1 MADIEDPVTPGAEE
15 PDDTVVAV
23 DDGKGGK
30 SVDLAVYLHSK
41 KEAKA
46 LALRV
51 KELEPIAARSQE
63 IDARLVAAQPIID
76 AIVTNPKLRA
86 EALRM
91 AQGTRVSSE
100 YTQQPEDDEDA
111 KATAEE
117 FGFYMNDGHTPDAA
131 RGRRVLDRMDK
142 RTQQRVDAG
151 IRPLAGATLSAKAEH
166 NFRQA
171 MSETDAHGVP
181 LATPESIRE
190 VWGSLPPHLLADPS
204 VVRLVVNNAIGEDR
218 RNGRT
223 PREQDEPL
231 YMASAGS
238 GRGNRENVISA
249 DEKEFLSRYGISEK
263 DYAASNKRLEDGVN
277 SRKGIQLGGK

>member
-1 MADIEDPVTPGAEE
+1 MAEE
-15 PDDTVVAV
+15 EVGEGTAGAADEQDEPIVAA

-30 SVDLAVYLHSK
+30 VVPLSALMGYQKDN
-41 KEAKA
+41 KA
-46 LALRV
+46 LKLRL

-100 YTQQPEDDEDA
+100 YTAQPEDDEDA

-117 FGFYMNDGHTPDAA
+117 FGFYMNDGVTPDSA

-151 IRPLAGATLSAKAEH
+151 IRPLAGVTLNQKADQNLRE
-166 NFRQA
+166 A
-171 MSETDAHGVP
+171 MSQTDNHGTP

-190 VWGSLPPHLLADPS
+190 VASQLPAHLLADPA
-204 VVRLVVNNAIGEDR
+204 VVELVLNNAIGIDR
-218 RNGRT
+218 RKGRT
-223 PREQDEPL
+223 PKEADEPL

-238 GRGNRENVISA
+238 GRGTREVTMTS
-249 DEKEFLSRYGISEK
+249 DERDFAKRNGISEK
-263 DYAASNKRLEDGVN
+263 DYLASTRKLQNIGRDG
-277 SRKGIQLGGK
+277 IILGRD

>member
-1 MADIEDPVTPGAEE
+1 MSDIEDPVTPGAEE
-15 PDDTVVAV
+15 QDDTVVAN

-131 RGRRVLDRMDK
+131 RGRRVLDRLDARTK
-142 RTQQRVDAG
+142 RSVDAG
-151 IRPLAGATLSAKAEH
+151 IGPLANVTLGQRAEANLH
-166 NFRQA
+166 QA
-171 MSETDAHGVP
+171 MNMTDDRGVP

-190 VWGSLPPHLLADPS
+190 VAANLPARLLSDPG
-204 VVRLVVNNAIGEDR
+204 VMDLVLNNAIGIDR
-218 RNGRT
+218 RKGRT
-223 PREQDEPL
+223 PREADEPL

-238 GRGNRENVISA
+238 GRGTREATITS
-249 DEKEFLSRYGISEK
+249 DERDFAKRNGISEK
-263 DYAASNKRLEDGVN
+263 DYLTSVKKLQNIGRDG
-277 SRKGIQLGGK
+277 IILGRD

>member
-1 MADIEDPVTPGAEE
+1 MADEEVGAVGAEE

-100 YTQQPEDDEDA
+100 YTEQPDDEDA
-111 KATAEE
+111 KAIAEE
-117 FGFYMNDGHTPDAA
+117 YGFYMSDGVTPDAA
-131 RGRRVLDRMDK
+131 RGQRVLQRLDARNK
-142 RTQQRVDAG
+142 RSNEAAM
-151 IRPLAGATLSAKAEH
+151 RPLAAVTLNQKADQNLRE
-166 NFRQA
+166 A
-171 MSETDAHGVP
+171 MSEVDSHGVP
-181 LATPESIRE
+181 MATPESIRE
-190 VWGSLPPHLLADPS
+190 VASQLPAHLLADPA
-204 VVRLVVNNAIGEDR
+204 VVQLVLNNAIGIDR
-218 RNGRT
+218 RKGRT
-223 PREQDEPL
+223 PREADEPL

-238 GRGNRENVISA
+238 GRGARENVISA